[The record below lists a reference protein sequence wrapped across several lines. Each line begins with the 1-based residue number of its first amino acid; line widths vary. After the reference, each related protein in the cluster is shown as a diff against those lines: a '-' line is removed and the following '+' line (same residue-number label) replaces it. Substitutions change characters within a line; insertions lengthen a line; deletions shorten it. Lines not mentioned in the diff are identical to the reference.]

1 MEGVNK
7 LRHYLFVKATAAY
20 GVHILTAL
28 GAGLGL
34 WAIVLTYDGFY
45 QEAVWVLAVA
55 AIIDS
60 IDGALARITETK
72 EHAPK
77 IDGALMDNIV
87 DFITWTI
94 APLLWIYATMELPVW
109 ILGPCAIAS
118 AFGFSNIRAKTDDNF
133 FLGFPSYWNI
143 VVFYIFLLDLPSV
156 FASAILVM
164 FAVTIFLP
172 VKFVYPTRTKYLR
185 PVTLVL
191 AVAFILQLVALMYYF
206 DESSAWL
213 TYSSFIFPFYYFG
226 LSFYVNLKTIETSP

>member
-1 MEGVNK
+1 
-7 LRHYLFVKATAAY
+7 VKATAAY

-34 WAIVLTYDGFY
+34 WALVLTYDGLY

-60 IDGALARITETK
+60 IDGALARLIQTK

-94 APLLWIYATMELPVW
+94 APLLWIYATMDLTVW
-109 ILGPCAIAS
+109 ALIICAIAS

-143 VVFYIFLLDLPSV
+143 VVFYIFLLDLPEL
-156 FASAILVM
+156 FATAVLLM
-164 FAVTIFLP
+164 FALVTFLP
-172 VKFVYPTRTKYLR
+172 VKFVYPTRTDYLR
-185 PVTLVL
+185 PLTLIL
-191 AVAFILQLVALMYYF
+191 ATIFTLQLVALMYYF
-206 DESSAWL
+206 DESPAWL

-226 LSFYVNLKTIETSP
+226 LSFFVNIKTVETSPQ

>member
-1 MEGVNK
+1 MK
-7 LRHYLFVKATAAY
+7 TTAAY

-34 WAIVLTYDGFY
+34 WALILTYDGFY

-60 IDGALARITETK
+60 IDGALARVANTK

-94 APLLWIYATMELPVW
+94 APLLWIFATMDLPVW
-109 ILGPCAIAS
+109 VLLICAIAS
-118 AFGFSNIRAKTDDNF
+118 SFGFSNIQAKTKDNF

-143 VVFYIFLLDLPSV
+143 VVFYIFLLNLPQE
-156 FASAILVM
+156 FAAVILLI
-164 FAVTIFLP
+164 FAVFTFLP
-172 VKFVYPTRTKYLR
+172 VKFVYPTRTTFFR
-185 PVTLVL
+185 PLTLILGVL
-191 AVAFILQLVALMYYF
+191 FTLQLIALMYYF
-206 DESSAWL
+206 DNSSPL
-213 TYSSFIFPFYYFG
+213 LIYSSFIFPFYYFG
-226 LSFYVNLKTIETSP
+226 LSFYINLKSAETYR

>member
-1 MEGVNK
+1 M
-7 LRHYLFVKATAAY
+7 KATAAY

-34 WAIVLTYDGFY
+34 WALVLTYDGLY

-60 IDGALARITETK
+60 IDGALARLIQTK

-94 APLLWIYATMELPVW
+94 APLLWIYATMDLTVW
-109 ILGPCAIAS
+109 ALIICAIAS

-143 VVFYIFLLDLPSV
+143 VVFYIFLLDLPEL
-156 FASAILVM
+156 FATAVLLM
-164 FAVTIFLP
+164 FALVTFLP
-172 VKFVYPTRTKYLR
+172 VKFVYPTRTDYLR
-185 PVTLVL
+185 PLTLIL
-191 AVAFILQLVALMYYF
+191 ATIFTLQLVALMYYF
-206 DESSAWL
+206 DESPAWL

-226 LSFYVNLKTIETSP
+226 LSFFVNIKTVETSPQ